1 MFWCNENDT
10 LSITAT
16 PVLSTTVNYY
26 LDYYGPNGLVNDFIN
41 VVVVYVAGV
50 QQTTTLNGLGSS
62 YGYFGLHLKSTVTT
76 TLAMSLQNQT
86 FADVFCHLPL
96 ANFSSN
102 YQSVIGAR
110 ILGSSLMFTN
120 TAAVLNLGGEIS
132 GYQTAQNEQW
142 MNYVNTN
149 SVFSLVSSLPDAET
163 KNMSQGL
170 FGFLKPTQTE
180 DFDYKTHLAL
190 DIAGNIIGSSY
201 PVDSPGSFLVM
212 VGNCT
217 TPAGCL
223 GYTTMCNSIEY
234 QTKDVWR
241 ETDYARTSE
250 AEYQA
255 ALNVIKTLQ
264 QFHENPLHLSEL
276 WSGIK
281 RAVGDIASGFIKYGV
296 PIIQTAQTIAKL
308 L

>member
-1 MFWCNENDT
+1 VT
-10 LSITAT
+10 
-16 PVLSTTVNYY
+16 
-26 LDYYGPNGLVNDFIN
+26 
-41 VVVVYVAGV
+41 YVAGV
-50 QQTTTLNGLGSS
+50 QQTTTLYAPGGE
-62 YGYFGLHLKSTVTT
+62 YGYYGLHMKSNVTT
-76 TLAMSLQNQT
+76 TLAFAMSNT
-86 FADVFCHLPL
+86 VYSDCFCHLPL
-96 ANFSSN
+96 ANFSLN

-163 KNMSQGL
+163 KNMSQGM
-170 FGFLKPTQTE
+170 FGFIKPTQTE
-180 DFDYKTHLAL
+180 DFDYKTHLVL
-190 DIAGNIIGSSY
+190 DIAGNIISSSY
-201 PVDSPGSFLVM
+201 PIDAPGSFLVM

-234 QTKDVWR
+234 LTKDVWR

-250 AEYQA
+250 ADYQA
-255 ALNVIKTLQ
+255 ALNVIKTLE

-281 RAVGDIASGFIKYGV
+281 KAVGDIAGGFIKYGV